1 MPGHEKFD
9 LYPHDMAKAKELIEE
24 ANPSD
29 RDITV
34 WTDDESPNDEAG
46 AYLQDVLKKLGFN
59 AKLKVSTPTT
69 TSR

>member
-1 MPGHEKFD
+1 
-9 LYPHDMAKAKELIEE
+9 MAKAKELIAE

-34 WTDDESPNDEAG
+34 WTDNESPNDEAG
-46 AYLQDVLKKLGFN
+46 AYYQDVLEQTRLQRE
-59 AKLKVSTPTT
+59 AEDRSTPTT

>member
-1 MPGHEKFD
+1 
-9 LYPHDMAKAKELIEE
+9 MAKAEELIEE

-34 WTDDESPNDEAG
+34 WTDNESPQEEAG
-46 AYLQDVLKKLGFN
+46 AYYQDVLKKLGFN
-59 AKLKVSTPTT
+59 AKLKVLNAET